1 MADVPIGG
9 VTLEKDSV
17 TFFEDLYRKYYEKL
31 FRLAKGIVKS
41 DAVAEELVDETYVI
55 LLTQINKIRSHPNP
69 LGWLHKVL
77 TNLALNE
84 LRKQQRH
91 GEIPLDDVSE
101 IGEEQSMVSFNDAL
115 PNGLKS
121 EEKNI
126 LKLKYQDQLSCTEI
140 AHHLGIS
147 HELSRT
153 RLHRVKKHC
162 AQLMEQER
170 KKRGI

>member
-55 LLTQINKIRSHPNP
+55 LLTQINKIRSHPNQ

-77 TNLALNE
+77 TKLALNE

-91 GEIPLDDVSE
+91 GEIPLDAVSE

-153 RLHRVKKHC
+153 RLHRAKKHC